1 MPKQSCP
8 YPNCDFSTGDV
19 TDDLAS
25 TLLKLHADGYHT
37 KPVQQT
43 AKVESVRRPIINA
56 AGTSEDWSYFI
67 TRWKDYKTATKI
79 SGIDMVIQLLECC
92 EEDLRK
98 DITRAAGGSLTDKSE
113 DEVLE
118 WIKMLAVKQENVM
131 VARVELHNFKQHHDE
146 SIRSFGARIKGQAN
160 VCKYIL
166 SCPSCNHDVNYT
178 NDIIKDVIIKG
189 IYDQEIQL
197 DLLSERN
204 QTMLLEDVIRFI
216 EAKEAGKRSANKL
229 VQGVHGVSLNRS
241 QYKKTQFQQNKPEAT
256 CSYCG
261 KTGHGKNSTASIRKN
276 QCPAYGKNC
285 AHCGIQHHLAIV
297 CRIKAQGFVK
307 PKQKSSSV
315 QNDST
320 DVIECPVVLEE
331 LCGINI
337 TNRHNKSVI
346 NMSHHVYKNMT
357 EKWVKESSQSQ
368 PLLSLTATTHN
379 DDYLSLGVQPLS
391 NYKSTSIQV
400 IPDTGCQSCLAGLQ
414 LISRLEIPKSKLIPV
429 QLRMSAANRTHISV
443 LGAIIVRF
451 SGYKSDG
458 EKVTTRQVVYITDA
472 NEKNFSQSR
481 GLCRSRDC
489 I

>member
-1 MPKQSCP
+1 MPKQRCP

-43 AKVESVRRPIINA
+43 VKVESVRRPIINA

-178 NDIIKDVIIKG
+178 YNIIKDVIIKG
-189 IYDQEIQL
+189 
-197 DLLSERN
+197 
-204 QTMLLEDVIRFI
+204 M
-216 EAKEAGKRSANKL
+216 
-229 VQGVHGVSLNRS
+229 
-241 QYKKTQFQQNKPEAT
+241 
-256 CSYCG
+256 
-261 KTGHGKNSTASIRKN
+261 
-276 QCPAYGKNC
+276 
-285 AHCGIQHHLAIV
+285 
-297 CRIKAQGFVK
+297 
-307 PKQKSSSV
+307 
-315 QNDST
+315 
-320 DVIECPVVLEE
+320 
-331 LCGINI
+331 
-337 TNRHNKSVI
+337 
-346 NMSHHVYKNMT
+346 
-357 EKWVKESSQSQ
+357 
-368 PLLSLTATTHN
+368 
-379 DDYLSLGVQPLS
+379 
-391 NYKSTSIQV
+391 
-400 IPDTGCQSCLAGLQ
+400 
-414 LISRLEIPKSKLIPV
+414 
-429 QLRMSAANRTHISV
+429 
-443 LGAIIVRF
+443 
-451 SGYKSDG
+451 
-458 EKVTTRQVVYITDA
+458 YI
-472 NEKNFSQSR
+472 
-481 GLCRSRDC
+481 
-489 I
+489 